1 MKTAADKKGARKP
14 PRRKTVVLPDDA
26 CPTCGRMMKE
36 TRGALH
42 TPVNGEDV
50 AVPNVPHFKC
60 SRCGE
65 QVLAYTQARRF
76 EEDAIA
82 LYRKKYGLL
91 SGDEIRAIREQ
102 HDLTQVELA
111 RLLRLGP
118 NTISRWESGRNVQ
131 TAALDVLVRL
141 IRDLPGSV
149 DYLRGHAA

>member
-1 MKTAADKKGARKP
+1 M
-14 PRRKTVVLPDDA
+14 VLPDDA
-26 CPTCGRMMKE
+26 CPTCGTMMKE
-36 TRGALH
+36 SRGALH

-50 AVPNVPHFKC
+50 AVSDVPHFKC
-60 SRCGE
+60 AKCGE
-65 QVLAYTQARRF
+65 QVLTYTQARRF

-91 SGDEIRAIREQ
+91 SGDQIRAIRERYS
-102 HDLTQVELA
+102 LTQLELA

-141 IRDLPGSV
+141 LRDLPGSL
-149 DYLRGHAA
+149 DYLRDQAA